1 MGSLH
6 FPSGILALGDR
17 QGPSTSG
24 RRGNSGLERGQSL
37 CPRSCTHFL
46 LALGQDPRVPTPSA
60 PRRPGWARARTRRAA
75 KTQVP
80 PRFPSPRQ
88 RGPKASPRG
97 CRRGEAAPR
106 TVPCAAGW
114 HRLCPGPQVG
124 GQAGGAAT
132 SKPNPLTVTK
142 STTAAERG
150 SGLSGCPGG
159 LGARLSLLA
168 HRKLVVTS
176 RPRPQRRPA
185 VPAAP
190 GPGSGRPRL
199 GLPCSPNQTPPQ
211 RRPPDPQPR
220 PFATRPPAA
229 GTPVVLSRRP
239 LFASFYKR
247 HQRDDLCVSVAE
259 RGRGVLR
266 FGRTSGRRGER
277 PCPTPTTL
285 RCGGRVGPG
294 VPGRR
299 SDKKAGA
306 ASQNQCETDRGGHL
320 GWRWGKM
327 NLHLPDPLNATLGFQ
342 VRLETFVSRTHLPPP
357 ASSSLTRALGEGIL
371 SFRPFST

>member
-1 MGSLH
+1 MSAIVHAFPVGPGAGPACPDAHCAAQTGVGTGANAESSKDSSSPPLSLS
-6 FPSGILALGDR
+6 PPAGA
-17 QGPSTSG
+17 QGQP
-24 RRGNSGLERGQSL
+24 
-37 CPRSCTHFL
+37 
-46 LALGQDPRVPTPSA
+46 
-60 PRRPGWARARTRRAA
+60 AR
-75 KTQVP
+75 
-80 PRFPSPRQ
+80 
-88 RGPKASPRG
+88 

-142 STTAAERG
+142 STTEAERG

-211 RRPPDPQPR
+211 RRPPVPQPR

-229 GTPVVLSRRP
+229 GTPVVLNRRS
-239 LFASFYKR
+239 LFASFYKAPEGR
-247 HQRDDLCVSVAE
+247 PLC
-259 RGRGVLR
+259 
-266 FGRTSGRRGER
+266 FG
-277 PCPTPTTL
+277 
-285 RCGGRVGPG
+285 GG
-294 VPGRR
+294 
-299 SDKKAGA
+299 
-306 ASQNQCETDRGGHL
+306 
-320 GWRWGKM
+320 
-327 NLHLPDPLNATLGFQ
+327 
-342 VRLETFVSRTHLPPP
+342 
-357 ASSSLTRALGEGIL
+357 TRARGLALWADE
-371 SFRPFST
+371 R

>member
-24 RRGNSGLERGQSL
+24 RRGNSGLERGRSL

-46 LALGQDPRVPTPSA
+46 LALGQDPRVPTPTA

-168 HRKLVVTS
+168 HRKLVWSPRDHVRSGARPS
-176 RPRPQRRPA
+176 RPLRVLGREGPEGSASASLVPQTKRPRRGGRLSPS
-185 VPAAP
+185 P
-190 GPGSGRPRL
+190 GPSRL
-199 GLPCSPNQTPPQ
+199 GPRQ
-211 RRPPDPQPR
+211 R
-220 PFATRPPAA
+220 A
-229 GTPVVLSRRP
+229 
-239 LFASFYKR
+239 
-247 HQRDDLCVSVAE
+247 
-259 RGRGVLR
+259 
-266 FGRTSGRRGER
+266 
-277 PCPTPTTL
+277 
-285 RCGGRVGPG
+285 
-294 VPGRR
+294 
-299 SDKKAGA
+299 
-306 ASQNQCETDRGGHL
+306 HL
-320 GWRWGKM
+320 W
-327 NLHLPDPLNATLGFQ
+327 
-342 VRLETFVSRTHLPPP
+342 S
-357 ASSSLTRALGEGIL
+357 
-371 SFRPFST
+371 